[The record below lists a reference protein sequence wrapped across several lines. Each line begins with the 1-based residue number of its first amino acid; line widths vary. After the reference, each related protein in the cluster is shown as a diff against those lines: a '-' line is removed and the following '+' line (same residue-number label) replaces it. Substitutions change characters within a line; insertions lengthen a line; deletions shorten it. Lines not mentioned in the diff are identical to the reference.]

1 MFFCVQA
8 QAPSQGLPC
17 PEQKSRSRFRE
28 RLSIPYSPR
37 VVQSR
42 LVLVAQRTETRDGE
56 GREWCS
62 ERNCEGGERGGVC
75 GQNYG
80 GEDVGR

>member
-1 MFFCVQA
+1 MRSVSVECEKRDCAGKHEARMFFCVQA
-8 QAPSQGLPC
+8 QARSQGLPC

-56 GREWCS
+56 GRE
-62 ERNCEGGERGGVC
+62 
-75 GQNYG
+75 
-80 GEDVGR
+80 